1 MNKLKKFIVKGCS
14 ALLPKSEWR
23 KSFRKHFLVGNPDIH
38 KFYGRIYPPLYN
50 MRYRIRSETPR
61 IFNRNGERMDV
72 FFIRDHHLA
81 HDPYCIGSGMPPTHF
96 LWDRYN
102 IALDTHFY
110 SHGAMLETMG
120 SPSHRYGMLIESAAI
135 VPDDYDIFR
144 KNRLAGE
151 FDAIFTYSDRILD
164 EVPNAKFMPFCAAAW
179 YGTEFGGGVVDEKAF
194 MRKKRDISIVS
205 SSKCL
210 CEYHKFRIELARQCR
225 KEGLADAFGTFDG
238 GDAIKIE
245 ESLTDYRYSI
255 VIENDRTSYFFTERL
270 TNCFLAMTV
279 PIYFGATRIGEF
291 FNEDGI
297 IFIRP
302 DDDLRKVL
310 SQCNKRDYEARLP
323 AILDNF
329 TRAKKYMNI
338 WDMMYEKYFAKGKAC
353 NA

>member
-1 MNKLKKFIVKGCS
+1 MGFVSAHIYSSVSGTVKS
-14 ALLPKSEWR
+14 IEKR
-23 KSFRKHFLVGNPDIH
+23 
-38 KFYGRIYPPLYN
+38 
-50 MRYRIRSETPR
+50 
-61 IFNRNGERMDV
+61 RNV
-72 FFIRDHHLA
+72 Q
-81 HDPYCIGSGMPPTHF
+81 GM
-96 LWDRYN
+96 
-102 IALDTHFY
+102 
-110 SHGAMLETMG
+110 M
-120 SPSHRYGMLIESAAI
+120 
-135 VPDDYDIFR
+135 
-144 KNRLAGE
+144 
-151 FDAIFTYSDRILD
+151 
-164 EVPNAKFMPFCAAAW
+164 
-179 YGTEFGGGVVDEKAF
+179 VD
-194 MRKKRDISIVS
+194 
-205 SSKCL
+205 
-210 CEYHKFRIELARQCR
+210 
-225 KEGLADAFGTFDG
+225 
-238 GDAIKIE
+238 
-245 ESLTDYRYSI
+245 SI